1 MISSS
6 EIESKANEYFKGTD
20 LFLVDVSVSSTNNIH
35 VAFDKMEG
43 AISIED
49 CIALNRF
56 IEQNFDR
63 DHEDY
68 QLNVSSPGLNEPFK
82 NLNQYKKHIGQQVK
96 IKTNDQKEIKGE
108 LRKVDDENI
117 QIFSRNKQK
126 VDGKRK
132 WVEELKEI
140 DFNNIKETKV
150 VISFK

>member
-20 LFLVDVSVSSTNNIH
+20 LFLVDVSVSSANNIH
-35 VAFDKMEG
+35 VAFDRMEG
-43 AISIED
+43 AVSIED
-49 CIALNRF
+49 CVALNRF

-63 DHEDY
+63 EREDY

-82 NLNQYKKHIGQQVK
+82 NINQYKKHIGQKVK
-96 IKTNDQKEIKGE
+96 VKTNDQQEIKGLLKE
-108 LRKVDDENI
+108 VGDERV
-117 QIFSRNKQK
+117 QVFSRQK
-126 VDGKRK
+126 EKINGKRK